1 MTLQRAV
8 HIVAVGF
15 LLWVAGTAVA
25 MGQTEEGRRL
35 KSSVVVT
42 KADTAANAKQ
52 TDIQRD
58 TIYNGMSIK
67 VDVFNSVLEAARSKG
82 AVQSY
87 EIAMNWRLKQRFF
100 PTLELGYAQA
110 DAAADGGRHQGKGG
124 FGRVG
129 LDLNVSKKHAASENV
144 MLVGLR
150 VGTGIQQYDLT
161 GVTLNNAYWGTQR
174 MDFTGQ
180 LGADCWGEVV
190 AGCQVQV
197 WKGLQM
203 GWYLR
208 FKILFTR
215 NAKEGG
221 VLPYYIPG
229 FGYRDDT
236 NWGISYY
243 IGYKI

>member
-1 MTLQRAV
+1 MQQA
-8 HIVAVGF
+8 
-15 LLWVAGTAVA
+15 TAP
-25 MGQTEEGRRL
+25 
-35 KSSVVVT
+35 K
-42 KADTAANAKQ
+42 
-52 TDIQRD
+52 D
-58 TIYNGMSIK
+58 TIYKGMSLK
-67 VDVFNSVLEAARSKG
+67 VDLFNSVLEPARSKG
-82 AVQSY
+82 TIQNY

-110 DAAADGGRHQGKGG
+110 EKAADGGKHKGLGG
-124 FGRVG
+124 FARVG
-129 LDLNVSKKHAASENV
+129 LDLNVSKKHVRSENV

-150 VGTGIQQYDLT
+150 VGMALQQYDLT
-161 GVTLNNAYWGTQR
+161 EVPLNNNYWGTQT
-174 MDFTGQ
+174 MDFRQ
-180 LGADCWGEVV
+180 QFGADCWGEVV

-215 NAKEGG
+215 KAQDGG
-221 VLPYYIPG
+221 VLPYYLPG

-243 IGYKI
+243 IGGFF

>member
-1 MTLQRAV
+1 MKPETFIYVCLV
-8 HIVAVGF
+8 L
-15 LLWVAGTAVA
+15 LLWVAGASEVY
-25 MGQTEEGRRL
+25 GQESKPTRRL
-35 KSSVVVT
+35 KSSAVVEQ
-42 KADTAANAKQ
+42 KDTTVQQ
-52 TDIQRD
+52 TTAPKD
-58 TIYNGMSIK
+58 TIYNGMSLK
-67 VDVFNSVLEAARSKG
+67 VDLFNSILEPARSKG
-82 AVQSY
+82 SIQNY

-110 DAAADGGRHQGKGG
+110 ETAADGGKHKGLGG
-124 FGRVG
+124 FARVG
-129 LDLNVSKKHAASENV
+129 LDLNVSKKHVRSENV

-150 VGTGIQQYDLT
+150 VGTALQRYDLT
-161 GVTLNNAYWGTQR
+161 EVPLNNNYWGTQT
-174 MDFTGQ
+174 MDFRQ
-180 LGADCWGEVV
+180 QFGADCWGEVV

-215 NAKEGG
+215 KAKDSG
-221 VLPYYIPG
+221 VLPYYLPG

-243 IGYKI
+243 IGGFF

>member
-1 MTLQRAV
+1 MRPTRPLHITLC
-8 HIVAVGF
+8 GF
-15 LLWVAGTAVA
+15 LLWIAGNGFVF
-25 MGQTEEGRRL
+25 GQEETGARRL
-35 KSSVVVT
+35 KSSVVV
-42 KADTAANAKQ
+42 AAEDTAQ
-52 TDIQRD
+52 TTQPQPKD

-67 VDVFNSVLEAARSKG
+67 IDIFNAILEPARSKG
-82 AVQSY
+82 AIQNY
-87 EIAMNWRLKQRFF
+87 EVALNWRLKQRYF

-110 DAAADGGRHQGKGG
+110 DAAAEGGRHHGTGG
-124 FGRVG
+124 FARVG
-129 LDLNVSKKHAASENV
+129 LDMHMSKKHIASENV

-150 VGTGIQQYDLT
+150 VGTGLQQYDLT
-161 GVTLNNAYWGTQR
+161 GVPIGNAYWGEQK
-174 MDFTGQ
+174 MDFVHQ
-180 LGADCWGEVV
+180 FGADCWGEVV

-215 NAKEGG
+215 KAKEDG

-243 IGYKI
+243 IGYRL